1 MTRRPLSAGG
11 AARLAALACSALALA
26 AGQAAAQDCAAMSN
40 CVLSVGAGANT
51 EGITSLPPDPIEGPG
66 FSISIDGVP
75 DQDDGGFADRQRQA
89 DIALGAADIDLRFDG
104 LGIRP
109 RLDVQTLG
117 EGPFA
122 SARR

>member
-1 MTRRPLSAGG
+1 MHLQVDNVSKRFGSGSASKLVLENISFDLHAGEFLALVGSSGSGKSTVMRLIAGLDRPSAG
-11 AARLAALACSALALA
+11 
-26 AGQAAAQDCAAMSN
+26 
-40 CVLSVGAGANT
+40 V
-51 EGITSLPPDPIEGPG
+51 
-66 FSISIDGVP
+66 ISIDGVP
-75 DQDDGGFADRQRQA
+75 DQGAAGFADRQRQA